1 MGYSVPRAPERL
13 RSQSLASEH
22 QGFAKLRA
30 TPRRQ
35 DHAQQ
40 GTVAARED
48 EMTKVIQCPCG
59 TVIRAGDD
67 DKLVA
72 QAQRHAKD
80 VHAMELTREQALA
93 MASPE

>member
-1 MGYSVPRAPERL
+1 MG
-13 RSQSLASEH
+13 
-22 QGFAKLRA
+22 A
-30 TPRRQ
+30 T
-35 DHAQQ
+35 
-40 GTVAARED
+40 
-48 EMTKVIQCPCG
+48 MTKVIQCPCG